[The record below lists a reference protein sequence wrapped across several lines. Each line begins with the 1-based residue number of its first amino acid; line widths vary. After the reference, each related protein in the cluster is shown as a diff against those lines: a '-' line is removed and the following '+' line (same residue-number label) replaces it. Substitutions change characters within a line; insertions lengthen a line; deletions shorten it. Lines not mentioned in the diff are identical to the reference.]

1 MQRIIRSGVVGC
13 LLLGLAGCEPAPSP
27 PPAGD
32 AATATAP
39 AAIPPPPAP
48 PPTPAAPPASPP
60 PADSAVL
67 QVLTLG
73 DRACYITLADAQGLT
88 REEMGRMELCE
99 LQALIGQPVLP
110 VYGEEAVAAEACQGD
125 PECTQTET
133 VRLLIELQPL
143 R

>member
-1 MQRIIRSGVVGC
+1 MQRIIRGGFVAC
-13 LLLGLAGCEPAPSP
+13 LLLGLAGCEPAPTP
-27 PPAGD
+27 AAGD
-32 AATATAP
+32 AATPASPATN
-39 AAIPPPPAP
+39 PPPQAPAP
-48 PPTPAAPPASPP
+48 PPPSAPVPP
-60 PADSAVL
+60 PAAATAVL

-73 DRACYITLADAQGLT
+73 DRACYVTLADAQGLT

-99 LQALIGQPVLP
+99 LEALIGRPVLP

-133 VRLLIELQPL
+133 LRLLIELKPV